1 MKNSPEGGAFTLLRI
16 NDLGDDERRRLVE
29 HHLISYDLLKYP
41 QRSAAL
47 ISSGETV
54 SVMLNEE
61 DHLRIQGLLPG
72 MQLER
77 SAELAFTADDALGA
91 QSVYAFDP
99 QWGYLTSCPTNVG
112 TGMRASAML
121 HLPAITRN
129 GQIGAIMQAVAKL
142 GLTVR
147 GLYGEGSEAQGD
159 LYQLSNQVTLGRSEE
174 DVIRSLQAATEQIVG
189 HERAM
194 RERAEK
200 KDMYALQDQ
209 LLRSW
214 GEAVNARLM
223 SAKELMR
230 RYSDIRYAASM
241 GYLHAPLRALD
252 CLMMDLQPGSLAG
265 ASGQTHR
272 RARRRTAAGKA
283 FARAAAQTGRR
294 LKRNILEEIHGILC
308 EIYRARPARASD
320 GAARG
325 GAAGQDIRRHGAFA
339 PRCAQRSR
347 RGQRVLK
354 GITLDAARQ
363 EIIQILGAAT
373 MIRRSGTM
381 VYTTRAPRRCSNRA
395 CARRANSNRT
405 TSAPSTYCWR

>member
-1 MKNSPEGGAFTLLRI
+1 MADYPQAPEQDVVISSRVRLARNYQDLPFAPKLTREVAASVVARAHEALADSPEGDQFRLFRV
-16 NDLGDDERRRLVE
+16 GDMDEDRRRMLVE

-41 QRSAAL
+41 QYSAAL

-77 SAELAFTADDALGA
+77 SAQLAFTADDALGA
-91 QSVYAFDP
+91 HDAYAFDA

-121 HLPAITRN
+121 HLPALSQS

-147 GLYGEGSEAQGD
+147 GLYGEGSEAQGN
-159 LYQLSNQVTLGRSEE
+159 LYQLSNQVTLGRSED
-174 DVIRSLQAATEQIVG
+174 DVIRSLHAATEQIVS

-200 KDMYALQDQ
+200 KDMYALQDR

-223 SAKELMR
+223 SVAELMQ

-252 CLMMDLQPGSLAG
+252 CLMMDMQPGSLG
-265 ASGQTHR
+265 VR
-272 RARRRTAAGKA
+272 AGKLIGEREGEIL
-283 FARAAAQTGRR
+283 RAKLMREQ
-294 LKRNILEEIHGILC
+294 LL
-308 EIYRARPARASD
+308 
-320 GAARG
+320 
-325 GAAGQDIRRHGAFA
+325 
-339 PRCAQRSR
+339 
-347 RGQRVLK
+347 VL
-354 GITLDAARQ
+354 
-363 EIIQILGAAT
+363 
-373 MIRRSGTM
+373 
-381 VYTTRAPRRCSNRA
+381 V
-395 CARRANSNRT
+395 AN
-405 TSAPSTYCWR
+405 

>member
-1 MKNSPEGGAFTLLRI
+1 MADYPQAPEQDVVISSRVRLARNYQDLPFAPKLTREVAASVVARAHEALAGSPEGDQFRLFRV
-16 NDLGDDERRRLVE
+16 GDMDEDRRRMLVE

-41 QRSAAL
+41 QYSAAL

-77 SAELAFTADDALGA
+77 SAQLAFTADDALGA
-91 QSVYAFDP
+91 HDAYAFDA

-121 HLPAITRN
+121 HLPALSQS

-147 GLYGEGSEAQGD
+147 GLYGEGSEAQGN
-159 LYQLSNQVTLGRSEE
+159 LYQLSNQVTLGRSED
-174 DVIRSLQAATEQIVG
+174 DVIRSLHAATEQIVS

-200 KDMYALQDQ
+200 KDMYALQDR
-209 LLRSW
+209 LLRAW

-223 SAKELMR
+223 SVAELMQ

-252 CLMMDLQPGSLAG
+252 CLMMDMQPGSLG
-265 ASGQTHR
+265 VR
-272 RARRRTAAGKA
+272 AGKLIGEREGEIL
-283 FARAAAQTGRR
+283 RAKLMREQLLA
-294 LKRNILEEIHGILC
+294 L
-308 EIYRARPARASD
+308 
-320 GAARG
+320 
-325 GAAGQDIRRHGAFA
+325 
-339 PRCAQRSR
+339 
-347 RGQRVLK
+347 V
-354 GITLDAARQ
+354 
-363 EIIQILGAAT
+363 
-373 MIRRSGTM
+373 
-381 VYTTRAPRRCSNRA
+381 
-395 CARRANSNRT
+395 AN
-405 TSAPSTYCWR
+405 

>member
-1 MKNSPEGGAFTLLRI
+1 MADYPQAPEQDVVISSRVLLARNYQDLPFAPKLTREVAASVVARAHEALAGSPEGDQFRLFRV
-16 NDLGDDERRRLVE
+16 GDMDEDRRRMLVE

-41 QRSAAL
+41 QYSAAL

-77 SAELAFTADDALGA
+77 SAQLAFTADDALGA
-91 QSVYAFDP
+91 HDAYAFDA

-121 HLPAITRN
+121 HLPALSQS

-147 GLYGEGSEAQGD
+147 GLYGEGSEAQGN
-159 LYQLSNQVTLGRSEE
+159 LYQLSNQVTLGRSED
-174 DVIRSLQAATEQIVG
+174 DVIRSLHAATEQIVS

-200 KDMYALQDQ
+200 KDMYALQDR

-223 SAKELMR
+223 SVAELMQ

-252 CLMMDLQPGSLAG
+252 CLMMDMQPGSLG
-265 ASGQTHR
+265 VR
-272 RARRRTAAGKA
+272 AGKLIGEREGEIL
-283 FARAAAQTGRR
+283 RAKLMREQLLA
-294 LKRNILEEIHGILC
+294 L
-308 EIYRARPARASD
+308 
-320 GAARG
+320 
-325 GAAGQDIRRHGAFA
+325 
-339 PRCAQRSR
+339 
-347 RGQRVLK
+347 V
-354 GITLDAARQ
+354 
-363 EIIQILGAAT
+363 
-373 MIRRSGTM
+373 
-381 VYTTRAPRRCSNRA
+381 
-395 CARRANSNRT
+395 AN
-405 TSAPSTYCWR
+405 

>member
-1 MKNSPEGGAFTLLRI
+1 MHEYPQAPEQDVVISSRVRLARNYRDLPFSPKLTREAAEEVVQRAHEAMKNSPEGDAFSLLRVSE
-16 NDLGDDERRRLVE
+16 LGDDQRRRLVE

-77 SAELAFTADDALGA
+77 SAELAFNADDA
-91 QSVYAFDP
+91 
-99 QWGYLTSCPTNVG
+99 LTSCPTNVG

-121 HLPAITRN
+121 HLPAISAS

-159 LYQLSNQVTLGRSEE
+159 LYQLSNQVTLGRSED

-194 RERAEK
+194 RERLEK
-200 KDMYALQDQ
+200 KDMYALQDR

-214 GEAVNARLM
+214 GETNNARLM
-223 SAKELMR
+223 SAKEWMR

-252 CLMMDLQPGSLAG
+252 CLMMDLQPGSLG
-265 ASGQTHR
+265 VR
-272 RARRRTAAGKA
+272 AGKLVGEREGEIL
-283 FARAAAQTGRR
+283 RAQLLREQLLQLVA
-294 LKRNILEEIHGILC
+294 
-308 EIYRARPARASD
+308 D
-320 GAARG
+320 
-325 GAAGQDIRRHGAFA
+325 
-339 PRCAQRSR
+339 
-347 RGQRVLK
+347 
-354 GITLDAARQ
+354 
-363 EIIQILGAAT
+363 
-373 MIRRSGTM
+373 
-381 VYTTRAPRRCSNRA
+381 
-395 CARRANSNRT
+395 
-405 TSAPSTYCWR
+405 

>member
-1 MKNSPEGGAFTLLRI
+1 MADYPQAPEQDVVISSRVRLARNYQDLPFAPKLTREVAASVVARAHEALAGSPEGDQFRLFRVG
-16 NDLGDDERRRLVE
+16 DLDEDRRRMLVE

-41 QRSAAL
+41 QYSAAL

-77 SAELAFTADDALGA
+77 SAQLAFTADDALGA
-91 QSVYAFDP
+91 HDAYAFDA

-121 HLPAITRN
+121 HLPALSQS

-147 GLYGEGSEAQGD
+147 GLYGEGSEAQGN
-159 LYQLSNQVTLGRSEE
+159 LYQLSNQVTLGRSED
-174 DVIRSLQAATEQIVG
+174 DVIRSLHAATEQIVS

-200 KDMYALQDQ
+200 KDMYALQDR

-223 SAKELMR
+223 SVAELMQ

-252 CLMMDLQPGSLAG
+252 CLMMDMQPGSLG
-265 ASGQTHR
+265 VR
-272 RARRRTAAGKA
+272 AGKLIGEREGEIL
-283 FARAAAQTGRR
+283 RAKLMREQLLA
-294 LKRNILEEIHGILC
+294 L
-308 EIYRARPARASD
+308 
-320 GAARG
+320 
-325 GAAGQDIRRHGAFA
+325 
-339 PRCAQRSR
+339 
-347 RGQRVLK
+347 V
-354 GITLDAARQ
+354 
-363 EIIQILGAAT
+363 
-373 MIRRSGTM
+373 
-381 VYTTRAPRRCSNRA
+381 
-395 CARRANSNRT
+395 AN
-405 TSAPSTYCWR
+405 

>member
-1 MKNSPEGGAFTLLRI
+1 M
-16 NDLGDDERRRLVE
+16 LVE

-41 QRSAAL
+41 QYSAAL

-77 SAELAFTADDALGA
+77 SAQLAFTADDALGA
-91 QSVYAFDP
+91 HDAYAFDA

-121 HLPAITRN
+121 HLPALSQS

-147 GLYGEGSEAQGD
+147 GLYGEGSEAQGN
-159 LYQLSNQVTLGRSEE
+159 LYQLSNQVTLGRSED
-174 DVIRSLQAATEQIVG
+174 DVIRSLHAATEQIVS

-200 KDMYALQDQ
+200 KDMYALQDR

-223 SAKELMR
+223 SVAELMQ

-252 CLMMDLQPGSLAG
+252 CLMMDMQPGSLG
-265 ASGQTHR
+265 VR
-272 RARRRTAAGKA
+272 AGKLIGEREGEIL
-283 FARAAAQTGRR
+283 RAKLMREQLLA
-294 LKRNILEEIHGILC
+294 L
-308 EIYRARPARASD
+308 
-320 GAARG
+320 
-325 GAAGQDIRRHGAFA
+325 
-339 PRCAQRSR
+339 
-347 RGQRVLK
+347 V
-354 GITLDAARQ
+354 
-363 EIIQILGAAT
+363 
-373 MIRRSGTM
+373 
-381 VYTTRAPRRCSNRA
+381 
-395 CARRANSNRT
+395 AN
-405 TSAPSTYCWR
+405 